1 MFKHDGLMKMHRLTI
16 VQPEP
21 VSSCI
26 AMAEDGVTTAQIAR
40 KQVSNAEI

>member
-1 MFKHDGLMKMHRLTI
+1 MPHLTS

-26 AMAEDGVTTAQIAR
+26 AIAEGGLATAQIAR
-40 KQVSNAEI
+40 KQVSITQI